1 VISQTIR
8 EALNSGRAEL
18 TPISDEARLEA
29 ELLLAHAL
37 GTDRTHL
44 LADLRDPVPPGAAR
58 KFRGYIDRRLKRE
71 PTAYIL
77 GHKEFYQLDF
87 EVTPAALI
95 PRSETEMLVELVLL
109 FAEEHPGRPLTVAD
123 IGTGSGAIAVSVAH
137 ALPDARV
144 IATDIS
150 KRALAL
156 ARRNAIRHGV
166 ADRIDLRHGSVL
178 APVGAIEVD
187 IIVTNL
193 PYVPTEQWRALPP
206 ELTENEPKVAF
217 DGGADGLDLI
227 RRLLRTAPGRLK
239 PGGALFAEF
248 DHEQATD
255 ILALVERYFPGSAA
269 EARKDLANLD
279 RILCVHT

>member
-1 VISQTIR
+1 MTETIR
-8 EALNSGRAEL
+8 EALSSARAEL
-18 TPISDEARLEA
+18 TPISGEARLEA

-37 GTDRTHL
+37 VTDRTHL
-44 LADLRDPVPPGAAR
+44 LASLPDPLPPAAAR
-58 KFRGYIDRRLKRE
+58 KFRRYLDRRLQRE

-95 PRSETEMLVELVLL
+95 PRPETEMLVELVLL
-109 FAEEHPGRPLTVAD
+109 FAEEHPGRDLTVAD
-123 IGTGSGAIAVSVAH
+123 IGTGSGAIAVSIAH
-137 ALPDARV
+137 AVPDARV

-156 ARRNAIRHGV
+156 ASRNSERHGV
-166 ADRIDLRHGSVL
+166 TDRIDFRYGSVL
-178 APVGAIEVD
+178 APIARQEAD

-206 ELTENEPKVAF
+206 ELTDNEPRVAF
-217 DGGADGLDLI
+217 DGGDDGLDLI
-227 RRLLRTAPGRLK
+227 RRLLRTAPSRLK
-239 PGGALFAEF
+239 AGGALFAEL
-248 DHEQATD
+248 DHEQAPAV
-255 ILALVERYFPGSAA
+255 LALVERYFPNAAA

-279 RILCVHT
+279 RILCVYT